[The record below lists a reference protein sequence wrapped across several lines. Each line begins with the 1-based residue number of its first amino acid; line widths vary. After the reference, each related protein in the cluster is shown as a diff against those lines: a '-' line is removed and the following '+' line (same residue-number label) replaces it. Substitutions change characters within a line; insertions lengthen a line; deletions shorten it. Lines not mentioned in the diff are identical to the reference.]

1 MNKTILVIGATGNLG
16 AHISTHLKN
25 LGYDVIAVGHRKN
38 DNGFFADYSIPYY
51 SIDITDVEDFE
62 KLPQSGIYAVVHF
75 AGMLP
80 AVMKGFNGT
89 SYVQSIIQGTLNVL
103 EYTRKVGAD
112 RILFPQTLFD
122 ISYLFGTK
130 VPIPADSLR
139 KVPDGDHWLYV
150 IAKNAAVEM
159 IEHYYKNFGIKRF
172 IIRLSR
178 IYLYHPNPYTYRD
191 GEKVMVSDRY
201 LIYRAMQGADIEL
214 WGDPNRLLETIC
226 IKDFLQIIE
235 KAILADVDGG
245 IYNVGSG
252 GSTLKER
259 IEDIIDVFSPKDH
272 PSRIIY
278 KPEKRS
284 ARQFV
289 LDIRKTVNEL
299 GYEPHYSWHDYL
311 VDFKEEME
319 KQRFAKI
326 WGREDDYITED
337 EIHDL
342 LTSNKL

>member
-1 MNKTILVIGATGNLG
+1 MDKRIVVFGATGNLG
-16 AHISTHLKN
+16 AHISTHLKSI
-25 LGYDVIAVGHRKN
+25 GYDVIAIGHRKN
-38 DNGFFADYSIPYY
+38 DNGFFADYGITYY
-51 SIDITDVEDFE
+51 SIDISDSTQFE
-62 KLPQSGIYAVVHF
+62 VLPKGNVYAIVHF

-80 AVMKGFNGT
+80 AVMKGFDGT

-103 EYTRKVGAD
+103 EYARKVCAD

-130 VPIPADSLR
+130 VPIPADSQR
-139 KVPDGDHWLYV
+139 KVPEGDHWLYV

-159 IEHYYKNFGIKRF
+159 IEHYYRAYGLKRF
-172 IIRLSR
+172 IFRLSR
-178 IYLYHPNPYTYRD
+178 IYLYHPNPYTFTD
-191 GEKVMVSDRY
+191 GKKVLVSDRY
-201 LIYRAMQGADIEL
+201 LIYRAMQGADIEI

-235 KAILADVDGG
+235 KALCACVDGG

-259 IEDIIDVFSPKDH
+259 IEGIVDVFSPKGH
-272 PSRIIY
+272 RSRMIY

-284 ARQFV
+284 SQQFV

-299 GYEPHYSWHDYL
+299 GYEPHFSWHDYL
-311 VDFKEEME
+311 VNFKEEMIE
-319 KQRFAKI
+319 QRFSKI
-326 WGREDDYITED
+326 WGREEDYISIE
-337 EIHDL
+337 EIENL
-342 LTSNKL
+342 VKS